1 MSMCIMYVGIEK
13 TVCIMYAGIEETVC
27 IMYAG
32 TEKAMCVLCMWK
44 QRVRSVYGGSDDTRL
59 TEYIKNYQL

>member
-1 MSMCIMYVGIEK
+1 MYVGIEK

-27 IMYAG
+27 IM
-32 TEKAMCVLCMWK
+32 CVLCMWK
-44 QRVRSVYGGSDDTRL
+44 QRVRCVYGGSDDTRL